1 MTNVYFL
8 HQIKHNKS
16 TDVWDKGIVVK
27 STENADNLGAV
38 KQSYHAY
45 LGAYAYGN
53 NADTDY
59 VQCQITNL
67 SGNIIQGYSETWME
81 NTPVDPEDE

>member
-1 MTNVYFL
+1 MNENKFFL
-8 HQIKHNKS
+8 HQIKRTKG
-16 TDVWDKGIVVK
+16 TIEKGIVVK
-27 STENADNLGAV
+27 DTMEAV

-59 VQCQITNL
+59 VSCMITDMG
-67 SGNIIQGYSETWME
+67 GNVVQPYSETWIKE
-81 NTPVDPEDE
+81 VEEVEVEPVEE